1 MGQVGSGFA
10 FCAKTDAI
18 LHDCRE
24 FTIKEVDDCLI
35 EGVSDLDL
43 SEKVELFLMSCI
55 KGRITLSRRKT
66 FVSSSVTFGGF
77 RITEGKVLPDE
88 GKVEKLRNW
97 PRPMCKSDIRRLCG
111 FANIFSPWAPELAQ
125 VCEGFRNSGRCVK
138 TGSCILFGAI
148 L

>member
-1 MGQVGSGFA
+1 MTQFGIFTNTRAAMGQVGSGFA

-55 KGRITLSRRKT
+55 KGRKI
-66 FVSSSVTFGGF
+66 
-77 RITEGKVLPDE
+77 
-88 GKVEKLRNW
+88 
-97 PRPMCKSDIRRLCG
+97 
-111 FANIFSPWAPELAQ
+111 
-125 VCEGFRNSGRCVK
+125 
-138 TGSCILFGAI
+138 
-148 L
+148 